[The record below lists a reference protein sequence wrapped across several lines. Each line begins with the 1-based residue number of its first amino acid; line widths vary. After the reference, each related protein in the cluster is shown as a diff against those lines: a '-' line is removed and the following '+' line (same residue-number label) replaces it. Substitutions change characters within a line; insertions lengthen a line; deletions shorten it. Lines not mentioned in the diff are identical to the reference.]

1 MRIESVSRRRRS
13 PVDNQGMKRAVA
25 GIVVILSLAGP
36 AMAAEQSPATALNSQ
51 EVAIGSALTVT
62 ATETITTIGLV
73 ATITKTP
80 GVVNS
85 ASREGAYSQKPF
97 IN

>member
-1 MRIESVSRRRRS
+1 
-13 PVDNQGMKRAVA
+13 
-25 GIVVILSLAGP
+25 
-36 AMAAEQSPATALNSQ
+36 MAAEQSAATALSQ

-85 ASREGAYSQKPF
+85 ASREGAYPQKPF